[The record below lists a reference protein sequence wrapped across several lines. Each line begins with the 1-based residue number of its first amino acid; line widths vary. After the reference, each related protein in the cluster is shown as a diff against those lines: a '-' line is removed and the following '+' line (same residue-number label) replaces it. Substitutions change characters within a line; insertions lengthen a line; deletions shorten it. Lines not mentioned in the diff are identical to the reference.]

1 MSSFIAWAARH
12 GVDVSDTRDAQM
24 TLRFDGADV
33 TNASKAI
40 CEGFRVWKDAGM
52 PEERF
57 RQARVRF
64 YDGSVGQAWQF
75 LNTG

>member
-1 MSSFIAWAARH
+1 
-12 GVDVSDTRDAQM
+12 M
-24 TLRFDGADV
+24 TLRFDGANLAN
-33 TNASKAI
+33 TEKAMA
-40 CEGFRVWKDAGM
+40 EGLRVWKEAGM

-64 YDGSVGQAWQF
+64 SDGSVGQAWRF